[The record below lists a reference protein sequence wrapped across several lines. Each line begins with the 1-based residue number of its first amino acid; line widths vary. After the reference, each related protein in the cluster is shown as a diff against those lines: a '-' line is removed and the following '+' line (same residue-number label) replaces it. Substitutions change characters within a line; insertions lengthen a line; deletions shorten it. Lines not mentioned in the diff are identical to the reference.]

1 MEFLEQRFIR
11 HFLAELCK
19 AKELQSVVLV
29 HDGLYIAPPV
39 SLHDIASASEAAA
52 TASGLPVLQLTFK
65 NLAQLW
71 QRQFGHLE
79 RRIHLQQG
87 PPKRSRHS
95 GNYSDDTSADSLL
108 LEVKSKHVLHF
119 APQTRKLVRK
129 RAHIQLEPPASDT
142 STPPKIRKIAYTSRV
157 NRQQRTVSLET
168 TATSSTLHA
177 YFAKKRLFGE

>member
-1 MEFLEQRFIR
+1 M
-11 HFLAELCK
+11 
-19 AKELQSVVLV
+19 
-29 HDGLYIAPPV
+29 APPI
-39 SLHDIASASEAAA
+39 SLHDVALASEAAA
-52 TASGLPVLQLTFK
+52 TASGLPSLQLTFR
-65 NLAQLW
+65 NLASLW

-79 RRIHLQQG
+79 RRMNLQQG
-87 PPKRSRHS
+87 LPKRSRCS
-95 GNYSDDTSADSLL
+95 GNRSEDASADGLL

-142 STPPKIRKIAYTSRV
+142 LTPPKIRKISYTSRV

-168 TATSSTLHA
+168 TATSSTLYA